1 MGGESSSAIRERVLR
16 ARKLQS
22 QRLGTDR
29 INAKMSPREIKETVV
44 LTEEMRDLMKM
55 VAARLNLSGRVFD
68 RILKVAR
75 TIADLN
81 GDEQLQRQHVLEA
94 VQYREKASS

>member
-1 MGGESSSAIRERVLR
+1 
-16 ARKLQS
+16 
-22 QRLGTDR
+22 
-29 INAKMSPREIKETVV
+29 MSPREIKETVV
-44 LTEEMRDLMKM
+44 LTDEMRDLMKM
-55 VAARLNLSGRVFD
+55 VAARLTQRGRVFD

-94 VQYREKASS
+94 VQYREKAAS